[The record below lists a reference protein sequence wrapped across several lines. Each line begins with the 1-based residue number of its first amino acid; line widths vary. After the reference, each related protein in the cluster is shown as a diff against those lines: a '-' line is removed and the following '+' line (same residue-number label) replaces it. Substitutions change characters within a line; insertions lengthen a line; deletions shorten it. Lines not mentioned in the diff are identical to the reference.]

1 MARWC
6 PNREETHLADDD
18 GPLWGVATGGGQGSK
33 GEGVTGA
40 RPRARLDE
48 CTFVIDG
55 TIETVAA
62 EEILTR
68 VPSNPAAS
76 CQGGIAG

>member
-18 GPLWGVATGGGQGSK
+18 GPLWGVATGGGRGSK

-40 RPRARLDE
+40 RVRARLDE
-48 CTFVIDG
+48 CAFVIDG
-55 TIETVAA
+55 TIDTPLGT
-62 EEILTR
+62 IRLWWR
-68 VPSNPAAS
+68 WWWQKRS
-76 CQGGIAG
+76 